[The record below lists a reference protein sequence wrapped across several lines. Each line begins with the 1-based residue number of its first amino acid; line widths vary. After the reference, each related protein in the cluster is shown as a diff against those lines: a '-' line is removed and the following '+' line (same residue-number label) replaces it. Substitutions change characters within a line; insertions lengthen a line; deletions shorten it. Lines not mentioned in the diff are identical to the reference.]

1 MPNYQI
7 QVKKMNV
14 FLIRAEFIVGVIFF
28 VGLSLK
34 KDSSAEALELY
45 RQHYRICTV
54 ILQKVCQISTKM
66 PGKVPEFRQFYRAM
80 LYKV

>member
-1 MPNYQI
+1 
-7 QVKKMNV
+7 MNV